1 MSRESNVLLTDI
13 SITQRRI
20 ADTVYVYEM
29 SSPSQRINLVFLRKR
44 MVMKTAN
51 SNFDNHLCLLVYK
64 N

>member
-1 MSRESNVLLTDI
+1 MSRESNVLMTDI
-13 SITQRRI
+13 SIKQRRI

>member
-29 SSPSQRINLVFLRKR
+29 SSPSQRIHLVFLRKR